1 MSGAIIK
8 LQKEGRSDAYLE
20 WSTIGSGP
28 GTMGMM
34 LAGFKA
40 YYKDRHG
47 TEGLRKLEEERL
59 PRVEQY
65 GCSSFIDTLQD
76 LMRYNYEDQW
86 GHRPILMDELWDRYV
101 DGEICTKCGEVRTTP
116 EMTNLK
122 GELYTD
128 THEEVCFFCAY
139 KRTPKP
145 WPEVLNVPD
154 DIGPDKVPLLDIRA
168 DLQHPMRP
176 FLKELADERVRHA
189 VDIARNSKR
198 ILEVEDAVSRMRK
211 ELA

>member
-101 DGEICTKCGEVRTTP
+101 DGEICAECRRVRTTQ
-116 EMTNLK
+116 EMTDPEGK
-122 GELYTD
+122 PYAYV
-128 THEEVCFFCAY
+128 VCFFCAN
-139 KRTPKP
+139 KITPQP
-145 WPEVLNVPD
+145 WPELL
-154 DIGPDKVPLLDIRA
+154 DIPEELEKVSVHDIRA
-168 DLQHPMRP
+168 DPQHPLRP
-176 FLKELADERVRHA
+176 LLKALTDERVRNA
-189 VDIARNSKR
+189 VNTAVTPER